1 MLPDGKAIS
10 SFKYWNS
17 GEDGEPVAP
26 DGIPRFITP
35 SQQSI
40 FGFAALPFLLM
51 PVTFVLIYLAP
62 GSFPLNEFSLGTVA
76 LALAFIQVAM
86 CFVFIPLANSSLEK
100 IRSQRYSEPE
110 APKPDV

>member
-17 GEDGEPVAP
+17 GTDEVPVAS

-35 SQQSI
+35 SQQGI
-40 FGFAALPFLLM
+40 LGYAILPFLLM

-62 GSFPLNEFSLGTVA
+62 GSFPLDEF
-76 LALAFIQVAM
+76 
-86 CFVFIPLANSSLEK
+86 
-100 IRSQRYSEPE
+100 
-110 APKPDV
+110 